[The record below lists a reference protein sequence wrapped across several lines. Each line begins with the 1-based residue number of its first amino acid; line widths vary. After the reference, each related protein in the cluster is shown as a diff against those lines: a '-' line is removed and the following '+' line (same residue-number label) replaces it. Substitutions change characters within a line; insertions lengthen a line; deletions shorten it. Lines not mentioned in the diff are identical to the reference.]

1 MNRILFLLGLML
13 SGLLVSCSPDAPR
26 YTIGVSQCSDDTW
39 RHKMNDE
46 IQREALFYGGVKVET
61 RTAHDDSRRQIE
73 DIRYFIRQKV
83 DLLIVAANEGMAL
96 TPVVEE
102 AFDKGIPVI
111 MVDRRILS
119 DKYTAYIGADNY
131 ELGKAVGNYI
141 AHRLKRR
148 GKVVELSGLVGS
160 TPAIER
166 HQGFMSAI
174 SQYPDMTLLA
184 SEDAGW
190 LQQPAE
196 AKMDSLCN
204 VFRRSMPYME

>member
-1 MNRILFLLGLML
+1 
-13 SGLLVSCSPDAPR
+13 
-26 YTIGVSQCSDDTW
+26 
-39 RHKMNDE
+39 MNDE

-141 AHRLKRR
+141 AHRLKGR

-196 AKMDSLCN
+196 AKMGLPFATFSGDRCRIWN
-204 VFRRSMPYME
+204 E

>member
-1 MNRILFLLGLML
+1 MVLNQAGGRFRREIVIFASGTFYVITDHEPYTFLLGLML
-13 SGLLVSCSPDAPR
+13 SGLLVSCSPDASR

-141 AHRLKRR
+141 AHRLKGR
-148 GKVVELSGLVGS
+148 GK
-160 TPAIER
+160 
-166 HQGFMSAI
+166 
-174 SQYPDMTLLA
+174 
-184 SEDAGW
+184 
-190 LQQPAE
+190 
-196 AKMDSLCN
+196 
-204 VFRRSMPYME
+204 

>member
-13 SGLLVSCSPDAPR
+13 SGLLVSCRPDAPR

-119 DKYTAYIGADNY
+119 DKYTAYIGA
-131 ELGKAVGNYI
+131 
-141 AHRLKRR
+141 
-148 GKVVELSGLVGS
+148 
-160 TPAIER
+160 
-166 HQGFMSAI
+166 
-174 SQYPDMTLLA
+174 
-184 SEDAGW
+184 
-190 LQQPAE
+190 
-196 AKMDSLCN
+196 
-204 VFRRSMPYME
+204 

>member
-111 MVDRRILS
+111 MARKSSRTERTCRFYSRYRAPSGVYECHQPISGHDLACQRRCRMAA
-119 DKYTAYIGADNY
+119 TTC
-131 ELGKAVGNYI
+131 
-141 AHRLKRR
+141 R
-148 GKVVELSGLVGS
+148 GKDGLPFATFSGDRCR
-160 TPAIER
+160 IWNE
-166 HQGFMSAI
+166 
-174 SQYPDMTLLA
+174 
-184 SEDAGW
+184 
-190 LQQPAE
+190 
-196 AKMDSLCN
+196 
-204 VFRRSMPYME
+204 